1 MSVRQVGLLVRKD
14 LRRRVRSP
22 LSTLII
28 LAFPLVLSGIM
39 ALAFGAGETRAPK
52 VRLLLDDQDG
62 GLAGTLISS
71 AFSRPEAAEYFEVE
85 RVDVEKTGPDA
96 LARLEKDGF
105 SAILRLPA
113 GLTDALLDGRPAT
126 LELVRNPSQS
136 ILPEV
141 AEQVTDILAE
151 ALSSTAYTLQGPLAG
166 LRPLLDADQGPSD
179 QDVAAVAVAANQWA
193 SRSSRYLFPPAI
205 TLSTVQ
211 LEKTG
216 GPSGRVAGASR
227 PTSVFLFVLPGVA
240 VFALFTLGDQVMR
253 DLLTEKHKGTLRRLL
268 AGPVGTGTVIVAKA
282 VTAAVISLAA
292 LLILAAVAGLASRRG
307 VDPAGFVML
316 SLCLVLAVTGL
327 ASTVYGLAKDDRQGS
342 TIGSVL
348 YLVLAFSGGSF
359 LPLDSLPAAMR
370 AVSPFSLFYWGTEGY
385 KELLLE
391 NAGLREV
398 LPNVGILAATGVV
411 LLALGGV
418 LLRRRVQRG
427 AA

>member
-1 MSVRQVGLLVRKD
+1 LNGRQVVLLVQKD

-22 LSTLII
+22 LSTLVI
-28 LAFPLVLSGIM
+28 LAFPLVLSGII
-39 ALAFGAGETRAPK
+39 ALAFGARDTKPPK

-62 GLAGTLISS
+62 GMAGSLISS
-71 AFSRPEAAEYFEVE
+71 AFTRPEAAPYFEVE
-85 RVDVEKTGPDA
+85 KAGSDA
-96 LARLEKDGF
+96 LQRLEKDNF

-141 AEQVTDILAE
+141 AEQVTDVIADG
-151 ALSSTAYTLQGPLAG
+151 LSSAAYTFQGPLKG
-166 LRPLLDADQGPSD
+166 LTPLLKADKGPSD
-179 QDVAAVAVAANQWA
+179 QDVAIVAVAVNQWVG
-193 SRSSRYLFPPAI
+193 RSERYLFPPAI
-205 TLSTVQ
+205 KLTPVQ

-216 GPSGRVAGASR
+216 SGSKVAGVS
-227 PTSVFLFVLPGVA
+227 PTTSVFLIVLPGVA

-253 DLLTEKHKGTLRRLL
+253 DLLTEKTKGTLRRIL
-268 AGPVGTGTVIVAKA
+268 AGPVGTGTVIAAKA
-282 VTAAVISLAA
+282 LTAAVIALAA
-292 LLILAAVAGLASRRG
+292 LLILAMVAGFAAGRG
-307 VDPAGFVML
+307 VDPAGFLLL
-316 SLCLVLAVTGL
+316 SLSLVLAVTGL

-385 KELLLE
+385 KALLLE
-391 NAGLREV
+391 SGGLKDV
-398 LPNVGILAATGVV
+398 LPNVGILAGSG
-411 LLALGGV
+411 LALLVLGGA
-418 LLRRRVQRG
+418 LLRRRVLRG
-427 AA
+427 VA

>member
-1 MSVRQVGLLVRKD
+1 LSGRQVVLLVRKD

-22 LSTLII
+22 LSTLIV

-39 ALAFGAGETRAPK
+39 ALAFGARDTKPPK

-62 GLAGTLISS
+62 GLAGNLISS
-71 AFSRPEAAEYFEVE
+71 AFSRPEAAPYFEVE
-85 RVDVEKTGPDA
+85 KAGPDA
-96 LARLEKDGF
+96 LQRLEKDDF

-141 AEQVTDILAE
+141 AEQITDVIADG
-151 ALSSTAYTLQGPLAG
+151 LSSAAYTLKGPLKE
-166 LRPLLDADQGPSD
+166 LTPLANADKAPSD
-179 QDVAAVAVAANQWA
+179 QAVATVAVTVNQWIV
-193 SRSSRYLFPPAI
+193 RSGRYLFPPVVKL
-205 TLSTVQ
+205 TPVQ

-216 GPSGRVAGASR
+216 SGSKMAGVS
-227 PTSVFLFVLPGVA
+227 PTTSVFLIVLPGVA

-253 DLLTEKHKGTLRRLL
+253 DLLTEKTRGTLRRIL
-268 AGPVGTGTVIVAKA
+268 AGPVGTGTVIAAKA
-282 VTAAVISLAA
+282 VTAAVIALAA
-292 LLILAAVAGLASRRG
+292 LLILAAVAGFAARRG
-307 VDPAGFVML
+307 VDPAGFLLL
-316 SLCLVLAVTGL
+316 SLSLVLAVTGL

-359 LPLDSLPAAMR
+359 LPLDNLPAAMR

-385 KELLLE
+385 KALLLE
-391 NAGLREV
+391 GGGLADV
-398 LPNVGILAATGVV
+398 LPNVGILAGSG
-411 LLALGGV
+411 LALLVLGGA
-418 LLRRRVQRG
+418 LLRRRMLRG
-427 AA
+427 MA